1 MPTYCAS
8 KHALQGYFDTARLE
22 LTEHNIHVQTVLPG
36 PVESNIDL
44 SAFTENINDVND
56 EFKDPPGAPDFVQI
70 MSTERCAELMAVSV
84 ANNLDEVWIS
94 SEPALVMVYFK
105 QYLPNLF
112 RWLSK
117 MFFLE
122 GVKRLYT
129 DKN

>member
-1 MPTYCAS
+1 
-8 KHALQGYFDTARLE
+8 
-22 LTEHNIHVQTVLPG
+22 
-36 PVESNIDL
+36 
-44 SAFTENINDVND
+44 
-56 EFKDPPGAPDFVQI
+56 
-70 MSTERCAELMAVSV
+70 
-84 ANNLDEVWIS
+84 
-94 SEPALVMVYFK
+94 MVYFK